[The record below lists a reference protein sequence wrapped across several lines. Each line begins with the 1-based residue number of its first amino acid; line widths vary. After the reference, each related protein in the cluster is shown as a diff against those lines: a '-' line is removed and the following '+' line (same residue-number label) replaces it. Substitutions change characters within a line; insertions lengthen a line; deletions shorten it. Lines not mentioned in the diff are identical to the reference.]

1 MFTLEESAL
10 LGRMLRVV
18 GWLVVCLTVG
28 VAGYVVVRFMEQ
40 PHSVIAHHGP
50 SPTSHPHHS

>member
-10 LGRMLRVV
+10 LSRMLRVV
-18 GWLVVCLTVG
+18 GWLAVCITVG
-28 VAGYVVVRFMEQ
+28 VAACAVVRFVDQ
-40 PHSVIAHHGP
+40 PHGVITHHGP